1 MRNGTLYR
9 DTANGDTD
17 ALVIDKNGDFP
28 IVNEATTDASELTD
42 AEQIQSFGPALVEGG
57 EITVDESS

>member
-42 AEQIQSFGPALVEGG
+42 AEQKNNHLILPWQ
-57 EITVDESS
+57 